1 MLTALLLMATEPA
14 LAEDPAPRAAQEAPR
29 AAQEDG
35 TSEDAPEHGRA
46 MRPLTYPA
54 NPDLTEGKIENF
66 FTLYIDPDAAAATL
80 KPKTPRGNAT
90 ETLPVVN
97 ITMAWLEVTIDGTK
111 IGTIGPLT
119 TGAIHGVRSGE
130 YVVKMTSSTGYTSS
144 SRVSTTNEIS
154 QTIIPGNAAAAAA
167 FEDGYRK
174 PGFDEAQAQRSTAVV
189 GYTLPTP
196 PAPEPEP
203 EDAAE

>member
-1 MLTALLLMATEPA
+1 MFTALLLMAAEPA
-14 LAEDPAPRAAQEAPR
+14 LADGPAPRAAQE
-29 AAQEDG
+29 EG
-35 TSEDAPEHGRA
+35 HSEDSPENGRA
-46 MRPLTYPA
+46 MRPLTNPA

-97 ITMAWLEVTIDGTK
+97 ITMAWQEVTIDGTK

-130 YVVKMTSSTGYTSS
+130 YVVKMTSSTGYTST
-144 SRVSTTNEIS
+144 SRVATTNDISEI
-154 QTIIPGNAAAAAA
+154 IIPGNAAASAA
-167 FEDGYRK
+167 FAEDYRK
-174 PGFDEAQAQRSTAVV
+174 PGFDEAEPLRVDAVV

-203 EDAAE
+203 ESEDATE